1 MRVPAERWR
10 VFTEL
15 LDELRRRP
23 DGRREIVE
31 SEGDSAAIARMYRD
45 SLLGWL
51 LSRHVVW
58 MQDQGQDV
66 TALASFAKLF
76 NGEAVESFVD
86 GAFELLGASAAT
98 EGLASSAQAEASLGS
113 VLADLYKDSR
123 NWQIAGG
130 SSEIQRN
137 IIARRVLKLP
147 SP

>member
-1 MRVPAERWR
+1 M
-10 VFTEL
+10 T
-15 LDELRRRP
+15 
-23 DGRREIVE
+23 G
-31 SEGDSAAIARMYRD
+31 
-45 SLLGWL
+45 
-51 LSRHVVW
+51 
-58 MQDQGQDV
+58 
-66 TALASFAKLF
+66 LASFAKLF

-98 EGLASSAQAEASLGS
+98 EGLASSAPAQATLGS